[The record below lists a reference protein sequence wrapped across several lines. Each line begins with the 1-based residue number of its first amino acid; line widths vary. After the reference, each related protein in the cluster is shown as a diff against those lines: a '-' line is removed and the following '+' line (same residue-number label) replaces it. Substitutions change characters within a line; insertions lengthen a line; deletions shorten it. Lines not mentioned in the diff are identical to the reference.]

1 MTSEA
6 QLIHC
11 NHQPGCE
18 ELGWMENGFIQC
30 FTNKD
35 GRSARVADY
44 APGQRLQ
51 PHCHDIDELFLIC
64 GGRILVSKW
73 PLQPDGRPT
82 PDGQAEW
89 LEPGDYLSIP
99 AGTPHALFAC
109 PEQGCVFHELV
120 GEGDEA
126 FVARSTEFLVGDD
139 QLTGQY
145 ERHIVE
151 K

>member
-30 FTNKD
+30 FTRKD

-51 PHCHDIDELFLIC
+51 PHFHDIDGTRRC
-64 GGRILVSKW
+64 
-73 PLQPDGRPT
+73 PL
-82 PDGQAEW
+82 EF
-89 LEPGDYLSIP
+89 YLRAAASP
-99 AGTPHALFAC
+99 S
-109 PEQGCVFHELV
+109 
-120 GEGDEA
+120 
-126 FVARSTEFLVGDD
+126 R
-139 QLTGQY
+139 
-145 ERHIVE
+145 
-151 K
+151 